1 MVSANFKHNILYLS
15 RRYQFIPK
23 NLGFAKLRKK
33 SFLPFI
39 YAKFLLYQNTLFLE
53 KIKLILFIK
62 NKLPTVDEWEFA
74 AIADRTS
81 KDASE
86 KPEFTDFILKS
97 YQNKKIT
104 ATQWDKMMQI
114 IMAIT
119 TSTE

>member
-1 MVSANFKHNILYLS
+1 M
-15 RRYQFIPK
+15 
-23 NLGFAKLRKK
+23 
-33 SFLPFI
+33 
-39 YAKFLLYQNTLFLE
+39 
-53 KIKLILFIK
+53 
-62 NKLPTVDEWEFA
+62 DEWEFA

-114 IMAIT
+114 IMVFT